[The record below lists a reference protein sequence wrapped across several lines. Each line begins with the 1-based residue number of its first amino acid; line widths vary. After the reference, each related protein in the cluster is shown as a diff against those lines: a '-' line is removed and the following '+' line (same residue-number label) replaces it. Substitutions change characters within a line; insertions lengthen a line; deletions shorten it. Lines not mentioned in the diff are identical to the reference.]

1 MTSRFIYL
9 NISIYIYIYI
19 YIYSHTH
26 THVYKRKMFS
36 KSRRHIILH
45 MQKRMTL
52 FNVIIKIFIFLI
64 KYYQVI
70 EMVQTH

>member
-1 MTSRFIYL
+1 
-9 NISIYIYIYI
+9 
-19 YIYSHTH
+19 
-26 THVYKRKMFS
+26 
-36 KSRRHIILH
+36 